1 MATAEVRK
9 ANQLVYDEMSS
20 FGTFTGDSDV
30 LYDYQYNFRRSITI
44 MVSSIE
50 SSL

>member
-1 MATAEVRK
+1 
-9 ANQLVYDEMSS
+9 
-20 FGTFTGDSDV
+20 

-50 SSL
+50 SSLWRVEV